1 MGGGKEFPPLLPD
14 PDRYVV
20 EFTGEED
27 PMHPHNWP
35 IGTKYV
41 FFYVYS
47 HGWVYVCLCEEEGL
61 MGVLVV
67 MM

>member
-27 PMHPHNWP
+27 PMHPHNWSL
-35 IGTKYV
+35 GTKYV
-41 FFYVYS
+41 FFYVQYICLV
-47 HGWVYVCLCEEEGL
+47 GRMCVCVRKKG
-61 MGVLVV
+61 
-67 MM
+67 